1 MFVEAENFTVATGR
15 SIDLLVIHDMEMQEK
30 LDTAEACAN
39 FFKNQRK
46 GSSGSSA
53 HYCIDANS
61 VVQCVLD
68 KNVAW
73 AAPGA
78 NHDGIQF
85 EHAGFAKQT
94 TADWLDDYG
103 RKMLFTRSAPL
114 FAQKCHEHKIPPVFL
129 RAPGL
134 TAQKRGITTHWEVT
148 RAFSHG
154 QGHTDPGNNFPI
166 QRFMV
171 EIQKAYGKPPSRKPR
186 PVKKPMPTLREG
198 MKGHN
203 VKIAQRLLNY
213 EEKRKWDDIKAD
225 GVFGTRTKAEVA
237 EFQGRA
243 GLHKDGVI
251 GRMTW
256 QALYAAKLIY
266 ADRHD

>member
-1 MFVEAENFTVATGR
+1 MFVEAANFTVATKR
-15 SIDLLVIHDMEMQEK
+15 SIDLLVIHDMEYPEK
-30 LDTAEACAN
+30 LDTAEAVAN
-39 FFKNQRK
+39 YFHNQRK

-53 HYCIDANS
+53 HYNLDANS

-78 NHDGIQF
+78 NHDGLQF
-85 EHAGFAKQT
+85 EHAGYARQT
-94 TADWLDDYG
+94 TDQWLDDYG
-103 RKMLFTRSAPL
+103 TRMLFKISAPL
-114 FAQKCHEHKIPPVFL
+114 LAKKCHSYRIPPVFL
-129 RAPGL
+129 RAPDL
-134 TAQKRGITTHWEVT
+134 VAQKRGITTHWEVT

-154 QGHTDPGNNFPI
+154 QGHTDPGKGFPI
-166 QRFMV
+166 QRYMIEV
-171 EIQKAYGKPPSRKPR
+171 QKAYGRPSPKRKPNAT
-186 PVKKPMPTLREG
+186 KKPMPTLRQG

-203 VKIAQRLLNY
+203 VKIAQRLLNF
-213 EEKRKWDDIKAD
+213 EEKRQWDDIKAD
-225 GVFGTRTKAEVA
+225 GIFGKRTKAEVI

-256 QALYAAKLIY
+256 QALYAAR
-266 ADRHD
+266 AA